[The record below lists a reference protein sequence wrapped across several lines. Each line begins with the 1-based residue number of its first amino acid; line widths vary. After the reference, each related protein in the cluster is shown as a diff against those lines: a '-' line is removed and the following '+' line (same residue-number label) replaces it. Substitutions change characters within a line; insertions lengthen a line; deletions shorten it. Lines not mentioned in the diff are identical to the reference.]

1 MMKKTVMALCFVFMA
16 FVFGGC
22 GGKGTTPAS
31 AEPAIPTQPLVMM
44 SATPEAPEAQAA
56 AEEGCTV
63 EANGYRIDVLS
74 AEQGTDYFGNPVAI
88 VKYLFTNNN
97 SSPASFWEVA
107 KDTVSQNGVSM
118 SNEGVVVDGAE
129 FYTFTQPVSNG
140 QSVAVQYAYPL
151 SGSAAPLNVTIAV
164 YNYSVQA
171 TLASSSC
178 TLTIK

>member
-1 MMKKTVMALCFVFMA
+1 MVLCFILMA

-22 GGKGTTPAS
+22 GGTGTTPAS

-44 SATPEAPEAQAA
+44 SATPEAPEAQTV
-56 AEEGCTV
+56 EEGCTV
-63 EANGYRIDVLS
+63 EANGYKIDVLS

-88 VKYLFTNNN
+88 VKFLFTNNN
-97 SSPASFWEVA
+97 SSPAAFWEVA

-118 SNEGVVVDGAE
+118 SNEGVVVDGAD

-140 QSVAVQYAYPL
+140 QSVQVQYAYPL
-151 SGSAAPLNVTIAV
+151 TGSAAPLNVTIAV
-164 YNYSVQA
+164 YNYSLQA